1 MPNNMKLKKL
11 KKAGKILAATLAIT
25 TTLTAGTIG
34 VSMYN
39 ALHPK
44 NVSNV
49 STPPSQTQVVN
60 DYINT
65 IKYNEFFTYDE
76 QTESIPIT
84 LNNYD
89 HMQLINYIKS
99 NSNQEFQ
106 YSEYYGLDDALKL
119 YYETEVNKSLESSL
133 LNSDGKLDPQKLVE
147 TVLKNNEIYMSGD
160 KNTINVFY
168 KDLETTEIT
177 NLCQTIAEIANNTL
191 SPTQLKRLAN
201 TLTEL
206 KMFKR
211 TGCASNAYVTDNIT
225 LVYNP
230 TMTNNY
236 SAIKGIEGQD
246 PEMALKSV
254 IAHEIM
260 HLIQYSSSDI
270 NNDNGVEAAIC
281 RMYNTQGKDPKI
293 PVDSL
298 WLTWALEASAE
309 MSMSEY
315 LNTPTGTY
323 AKKIGY
329 IDSYN
334 LSRFNELSSTKD
346 TLENAL
352 FNPDL
357 ESAYNQ
363 LGLETEEEKRDFLNY
378 MYSVEITQSD
388 TPDFFAY
395 YQAKTNQTLTDEEK
409 LAIRMDIR
417 EDAVMYLTDIFY
429 TNLANAI
436 NEGNITDLNTVFY
449 LVRTWELDAYN
460 HLKYTKTR
468 ELEHAKNFIEW
479 QHNLQENLFTSIAS
493 SSNLDKNDIIG
504 KYNEYNLNVETET
517 GEVTKNCNL
526 DSFNAFQKYYL
537 GNAPS
542 NYSTSEFSH
551 NSDVYEYIT
560 NSNQRAAIQKALK

>member
-1 MPNNMKLKKL
+1 MPNNMKLKKI
-11 KKAGKILAATLAIT
+11 KKAGKILAIALALT

-34 VSMYN
+34 VSMYK

-44 NVSNV
+44 NTSNV
-49 STPPSQTQVVN
+49 STPPAQTQVVS
-60 DYINT
+60 DYIDT

-89 HMQLINYIKS
+89 YLQLIDYI
-99 NSNQEFQ
+99 NSNPNQKFS
-106 YSEYYGLDDALKL
+106 YSEYYGLDESLKL

-133 LNSDGKLDPQKLVE
+133 LDSNGKLDPQKLVQ
-147 TVLKNNEIYMSGD
+147 TVLKNNEIYMSGE

-168 KDLETTEIT
+168 KDLETTDIT

-191 SPTQLKRLAN
+191 SPTELKRLAN

-236 SAIKGIEGQD
+236 STIKGIEGQD

-281 RMYNTQGKDPKI
+281 RMYNEQGKEKKI

-309 MSMSEY
+309 MSMSNY

-329 IDSYN
+329 INSYN
-334 LSRFNELSSTKD
+334 LSRFNELDSAED
-346 TLENAL
+346 TLENAM
-352 FNPDL
+352 FNPTL
-357 ESAYNQ
+357 ESAYEQ
-363 LGLETEEEKRDFLNY
+363 LGLETDEEKRDFLNY

-388 TPDFFAY
+388 TPDFFEY

-409 LAIRMDIR
+409 LAIRMNIR
-417 EDAVMYLTDIFY
+417 EDAVIYLTDNFY
-429 TNLANAI
+429 TNLVNAI

-449 LVRTWELDAYN
+449 LVRTWELDSFN

-479 QHNLQENLFTSIAS
+479 QHNLQENLFSAIAN
-493 SSNLDKNDIIG
+493 SSNLDKDDITQR
-504 KYNEYNLNVETET
+504 YSEYNLNVETST
-517 GEVTKNCNL
+517 GEVAKNCNL
-526 DSFNAFQKYYL
+526 DNLNAFQKYYL

-551 NSDVYEYIT
+551 NNDVYEYIMDT
-560 NSNQRAAIQKALK
+560 NKNSDTPKTLK